1 MVEKKLVD
9 KILLLGKFLQESGN
23 ILNLFAL
30 VKKEN
35 STDSWDLVIS
45 SKSFKKDEK
54 EIIQDIIQL
63 LQKELNNV
71 ELERIARIVVL
82 KPESPFVKN
91 INLTMGVTNSVIN
104 VKDSTFNNLLIK
116 EMILFSS
123 IRS

>member
-9 KILLLGKFLQESGN
+9 KISLLGKFLQESGN

-30 VKKEN
+30 VKKED
-35 STDSWDLVIS
+35 STDSWDLVVS

-63 LQKELNNV
+63 LRKDLNND

-82 KPESPFVKN
+82 KPESPLVKN
-91 INLTMGVTNSVIN
+91 INLAMGVTNSVIN
-104 VKDSTFNNLLIK
+104 IKNSTFNNLLVK

-123 IRS
+123 IRP